1 MRRPTPE
8 VDDRSALNFQ
18 FVVIF
23 SNRHAVFDR
32 SDDCTAGEEKKTV
45 ARFDLGPKLT
55 TTIMA
60 LVDSALGKRQ
70 YFDR

>member
-45 ARFDLGPKLT
+45 ARFDL
-55 TTIMA
+55 
-60 LVDSALGKRQ
+60 SAQ
-70 YFDR
+70 N